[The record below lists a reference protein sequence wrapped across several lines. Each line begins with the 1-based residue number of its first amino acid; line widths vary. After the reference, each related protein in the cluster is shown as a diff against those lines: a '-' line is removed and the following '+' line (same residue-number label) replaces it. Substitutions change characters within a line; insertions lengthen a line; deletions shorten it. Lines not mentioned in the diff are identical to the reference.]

1 MSKCKLFTI
10 ISIKWQMACRMFNQL
25 NGIFRLFFSHFIYW
39 FEVNCFFSRN
49 FNMRCKMIFTLH
61 YNFMIITTAGVLN
74 MLAWFEG
81 CWCEFYVWLYSLWY
95 FFVFCAVFLIICMAF
110 FIIHFSLNI
119 YFMVFNNNHKKRCVS
134 TCVVLRIFDVIA
146 TFYTCTHKHT
156 HTHSLIHIQNVCLHV
171 KKKKTS
177 NEIFRKVCNNR
188 LVWRI

>member
-10 ISIKWQMACRMFNQL
+10 SSIKWQMVCRMLNQL

-61 YNFMIITTAGVLN
+61 YNFMIITTVGVLN

-81 CWCEFYVWLYSLWY
+81 CWCEFYVWLYSLW
-95 FFVFCAVFLIICMAF
+95 FFSFFCAVFLIICMAF

-119 YFMVFNNNHKKRCVS
+119 YFMVFNNNHKNDVCLRVLFYVFLMLSQHS
-134 TCVVLRIFDVIA
+134 TLAHIN
-146 TFYTCTHKHT
+146 T
-156 HTHSLIHIQNVCLHV
+156 HT
-171 KKKKTS
+171 
-177 NEIFRKVCNNR
+177 
-188 LVWRI
+188 LVNSYTECVFAC